1 MILPLPGG
9 LVLASGSP
17 VNFEPNRI
25 EQTGFKSMGECL
37 VLTGCEIHGAGY
49 ELKAELAR
57 SIASIR
63 IPVVELV
70 EATLDFSGM
79 RSIPWCKI
87 VGERTPSVV

>member
-1 MILPLPGG
+1 MDFCRLALLLILSQIP
-9 LVLASGSP
+9 
-17 VNFEPNRI
+17 I

-57 SIASIR
+57 SVASIG